1 MRLTAEEQAV
11 VITNCDWLCAVE
23 RKMMLTLSRSAMPE
37 VAGCYTLA
45 ARKQKIKGRGQ
56 GG

>member
-1 MRLTAEEQAV
+1 VKSNR
-11 VITNCDWLCAVE
+11 
-23 RKMMLTLSRSAMPE
+23 RKRPIGFAPWKEIMMLTLPLSAMPE